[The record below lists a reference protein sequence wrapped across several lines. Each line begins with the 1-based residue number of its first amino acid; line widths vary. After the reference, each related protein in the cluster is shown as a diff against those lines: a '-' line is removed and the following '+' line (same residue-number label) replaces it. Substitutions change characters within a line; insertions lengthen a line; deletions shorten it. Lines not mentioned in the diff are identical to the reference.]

1 MPGTDLVAGISSKIR
16 PIMISDVA
24 KYLRELAQTCTCLAR
39 VCPHLAT
46 SQGLEEI
53 AADLM
58 AKARELEE
66 LYGAGA

>member
-1 MPGTDLVAGISSKIR
+1 
-16 PIMISDVA
+16 MISDVA
-24 KYLRELAQTCTCLAR
+24 KYLRELAQTCTRLAR